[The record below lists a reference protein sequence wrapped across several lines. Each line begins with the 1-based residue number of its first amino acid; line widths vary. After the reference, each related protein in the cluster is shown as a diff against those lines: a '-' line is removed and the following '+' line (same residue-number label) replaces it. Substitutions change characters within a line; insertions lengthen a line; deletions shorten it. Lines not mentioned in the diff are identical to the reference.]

1 MRLPV
6 SLSKHT
12 LTVAGVL
19 VFGSPSSYPLCHRP
33 NDLMAE
39 EGISVVLR
47 FRKPLS
53 QPCSRKQISV
63 VVSRASVCLVCL
75 GFQIDNQRAW
85 MGGSGSALLESEKSS
100 RQNFTGKV
108 TGHLYALALVAL

>member
-1 MRLPV
+1 
-6 SLSKHT
+6 
-12 LTVAGVL
+12 
-19 VFGSPSSYPLCHRP
+19 
-33 NDLMAE
+33 MAE

-47 FRKPLS
+47 FRKSLS

-100 RQNFTGKV
+100 RQDFTGKV